1 MRFSDDDLFQGAKW
15 RKYPLPMQIR
25 IEQNVQPNKPVRLHI
40 GGLIKKDFKN
50 VREAQKYI
58 ADKVIP
64 AFDAVRDGFRSVAN
78 GLATSYSSTDN
89 YTEFKPG
96 PGSPNPPGPPIAAVA

>member
-1 MRFSDDDLFQGAKW
+1 MKFSDDDLFQGAKW

-40 GGLIKKDFKN
+40 GGLIKKDFRS

-64 AFDAVRDGFRSVAN
+64 AFDAIRDGFRSVAN

-96 PGSPNPPGPPIAAVA
+96 PGSPKPPGPPVAAVA

>member
-40 GGLIKKDFKN
+40 GGLIM
-50 VREAQKYI
+50 RKYMI
-58 ADKVIP
+58 CLKCRQGYWYTPFVDSRCPHCQASPAD
-64 AFDAVRDGFRSVAN
+64 
-78 GLATSYSSTDN
+78 
-89 YTEFKPG
+89 
-96 PGSPNPPGPPIAAVA
+96 